1 MVYVKEGL
9 FPDFLEIAK
18 HRRAVRGYQ
27 SKPVPDEIIDNL
39 LEAAR
44 WGPSGANS
52 QPWEFIVVKDPEMTR
67 KIGEIYV
74 DYYDREYL
82 SRDPGFPVDSKRW
95 MLNVPVYVIPLVD
108 PRYKKAY
115 PQIEDKTCEEILHHS
130 VGGAILLLWLAATTF
145 GLSTT
150 SASTFQ
156 YHRDRLRELLDI
168 PEGFDI
174 PCTLPI
180 GYPVNYQK
188 TRYRHSKDIIVHRE
202 KYDRSRWMDDEQFY
216 ERMELVRRSRYRGD
230 GQLIPAFGG
239 KKDSDIPV

>member
-1 MVYVKEGL
+1 LYVKEGL
-9 FPDFLEIAK
+9 YPDFLEIVK

-27 SKPVPDEIIDNL
+27 AKPVPDEIIESI
-39 LEAAR
+39 LEAGR

-52 QPWEFIVVKDPEMTR
+52 QPWEFIVVKDLEMTR

-74 DYYDREYL
+74 DYYDREYMNT
-82 SRDPGFPVDSKRW
+82 DPNFPVDSKRW
-95 MLNVPVYVIPLVD
+95 MLKVPVYIIPLVD
-108 PRYKKAY
+108 PRLKRAY

-130 VGGAILLLWLAATTF
+130 VGSALLLMWLAATTF
-145 GLSTT
+145 GLATT
-150 SASTFQ
+150 SASAFQ
-156 YHRDRLRELLDI
+156 YHRDKLKELFDI

-180 GYPVNYQK
+180 GYPSNYQQ
-188 TRYRHSKDIIVHRE
+188 TRYRHDKQLIVHE
-202 KYDRSRWMDDEQFY
+202 GKYDRSRWLNDKQFS

-239 KKDSDIPV
+239 TTSSDIPD